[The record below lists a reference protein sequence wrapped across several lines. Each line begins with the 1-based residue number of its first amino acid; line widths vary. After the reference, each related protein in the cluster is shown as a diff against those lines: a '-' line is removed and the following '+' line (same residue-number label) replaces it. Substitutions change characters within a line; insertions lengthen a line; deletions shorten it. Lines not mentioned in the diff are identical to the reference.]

1 MADALDVIRDDALL
15 RRVKGVSGGNRIL
28 WSAKDIAV
36 IRDYVAA
43 MPAKIIRA
51 APTAVRKFIDVD
63 LVAVRRKF
71 AETGLT
77 VNRDMQPNDRNFL
90 VPVTTE
96 GIDHE
101 NDSVKIP
108 GVDCS
113 IFNKNR
119 IVPLAHDTSALP
131 IAISSAPWLS
141 SVSGKAALMAIAKF
155 PEPGVSAESDRV
167 AAAIRAGMFRGASIG
182 FIPLKWSFSTD
193 PSRPLGVDFNA
204 VKLLE
209 WSFCSLPC
217 NPECILIG
225 AVSGGKSASRSSRN
239 DNVPAQDESDWEC
252 HAIGTMPIDF
262 SDDAFNATAAKAALL
277 ARFSPAGT
285 ITDEARDYFLA
296 VDISA
301 PLDASSYKFPF
312 CRAADGAIVAS
323 KTGWRQSFAALEQ
336 SNMPSIVI
344 GEARS
349 LVDKLEARLGEV
361 KTADRR
367 REARAFAAKVR
378 SVGASI
384 SDRVPMT
391 REQRIAEASAFRRAA
406 MAAGK

>member
-1 MADALDVIRDDALL
+1 MVDATLDILRQDALVK
-15 RRVKGVSGGNRIL
+15 RVKGIAGGKCVL
-28 WSAKDIAV
+28 WSASDHAV
-36 IRDYVAA
+36 IR
-43 MPAKIIRA
+43 AKVMTMTEKTLRA
-51 APTAVRKFIDVD
+51 APTAARKFLDLD

-119 IVPLAHDTSALP
+119 IIPLAHDTSALP

-193 PSRPLGVDFNA
+193 PTRPLGVDFHA

-225 AVSGGKSASRSSRN
+225 AVTAS
-239 DNVPAQDESDWEC
+239 QQ
-252 HAIGTMPIDF
+252 
-262 SDDAFNATAAKAALL
+262 
-277 ARFSPAGT
+277 
-285 ITDEARDYFLA
+285 A
-296 VDISA
+296 VH
-301 PLDASSYKFPF
+301 
-312 CRAADGAIVAS
+312 
-323 KTGWRQSFAALEQ
+323 LE
-336 SNMPSIVI
+336 
-344 GEARS
+344 
-349 LVDKLEARLGEV
+349 
-361 KTADRR
+361 T
-367 REARAFAAKVR
+367 
-378 SVGASI
+378 
-384 SDRVPMT
+384 
-391 REQRIAEASAFRRAA
+391 
-406 MAAGK
+406 

>member
-1 MADALDVIRDDALL
+1 MTEKTL
-15 RRVKGVSGGNRIL
+15 
-28 WSAKDIAV
+28 
-36 IRDYVAA
+36 
-43 MPAKIIRA
+43 RA
-51 APTAVRKFIDVD
+51 APTAARKFLDLD

-119 IVPLAHDTSALP
+119 IIPLAHDTSALP

-182 FIPLKWSFSTD
+182 FLPLKWSFSTD

-239 DNVPAQDESDWEC
+239 VDDVHADDGSDWQC
-252 HAIGTMPIDF
+252 VAGHTMPVDA
-262 SDDAFNATAAKAALL
+262 SDDPYDPAAAKAELL

-285 ITDEARDYFLA
+285 ITDEARDYFFA
-296 VDISA
+296 VNVSA
-301 PLDASSYKFPF
+301 PFAASSYKFPF

-323 KTGWRQSFAALEQ
+323 KIGWRQSFAALEK
-336 SNMPSIVI
+336 SNMSGIMI
-344 GEARS
+344 SEARS
-349 LVDKLEARLGEV
+349 LVDHLEARLGEV
-361 KTADRR
+361 KTAALR

-378 SVGASI
+378 SISESI
-384 SDRVPMT
+384 TDVAPLT
-391 REQRIAEASAFRRAA
+391 QAQRIAEAQAFRRLATVS
-406 MAAGK
+406 GK